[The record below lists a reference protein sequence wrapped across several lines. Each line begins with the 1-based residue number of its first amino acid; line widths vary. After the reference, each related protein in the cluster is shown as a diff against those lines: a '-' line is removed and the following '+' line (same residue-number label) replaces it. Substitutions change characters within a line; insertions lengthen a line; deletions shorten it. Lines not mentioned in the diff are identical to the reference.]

1 MVKGAYNRFHSIVL
15 WSSFCQGCVLYE
27 CSNYCYNVLY
37 ILHYCRSY
45 WLLGMSRLQME
56 LEVVIH
62 SISWWLEQCCC
73 LALFCNLFLFF
84 FFFFSSPTTA
94 WDFPLVLQCK
104 VLGVFFCE
112 GEYLEHRPVLCLQR
126 VLLGSWKRWLMLARA
141 AMHEHDAVWN
151 QFCWN
156 SAGQL
161 VYKILRVYKISVIW
175 GYNSTNETC
184 YKN

>member
-1 MVKGAYNRFHSIVL
+1 MVKGSYNRFHSMVL

-84 FFFFSSPTTA
+84 FFSSLVQPQHGTFLLFCNVKCLVCFLWRGIPRAQACTLSPKGTPWELKEMIDVSQSCHA
-94 WDFPLVLQCK
+94 WTRCCVK
-104 VLGVFFCE
+104 
-112 GEYLEHRPVLCLQR
+112 PVLL
-126 VLLGSWKRWLMLARA
+126 
-141 AMHEHDAVWN
+141 E
-151 QFCWN
+151 FCW
-156 SAGQL
+156 
-161 VYKILRVYKISVIW
+161 
-175 GYNSTNETC
+175 STC
-184 YKN
+184 I